1 MAHDHTDDFRILLF
15 RLCIKTPLW
24 CWDAGSG
31 RYPSDSRYNM
41 PSRDFC
47 KRLLDETGAFLVPGS
62 AFGPE
67 FEGWVRMGFA
77 CTSEVL
83 KKGLNCVS
91 KFLRKLEGEIQ
102 KR

>member
-1 MAHDHTDDFRILLF
+1 M
-15 RLCIKTPLW
+15 CI
-24 CWDAGSG
+24 
-31 RYPSDSRYNM
+31 
-41 PSRDFC
+41 RD
-47 KRLLDETGAFLVPGS
+47 RGS

>member
-1 MAHDHTDDFRILLF
+1 
-15 RLCIKTPLW
+15 
-24 CWDAGSG
+24 
-31 RYPSDSRYNM
+31 M